1 MRRFESVWGTRAK
14 RTVSSALLVSMAS
27 MVSAGVVPVA
37 TAAPAAAIAT
47 PDKAAPTGKELAEA
61 KKHFGEGEKAFG
73 KGDFK
78 DALDHFKAAEAIK
91 AAPATT
97 RYMALCLD
105 RLGQF
110 RDAAVAF
117 ESFIGAAHGV
127 KKPTKNLPKQIEE
140 AEARLSEIKKLPAKL
155 RISATPEGTVFKL
168 DDQPAEAKVPADVE
182 VKPGKHTVRFE
193 AADHV
198 ATSVEVEASFAETK
212 DVTTALEK
220 KAEPPAPPV
229 TEKTPE
235 PPPPPPPPPPEPRSK
250 VPAYVTGGLAL
261 ASVGLGTAFGIL
273 ALKDKSEFD
282 KNLNNPTLAE
292 EIANRGDNRALV
304 ADMAFAA
311 ALTLGVT
318 SLVLFLTKDE
328 TVVETK
334 AGHAY
339 TTKKAAKKKVPVIVP
354 IATPNGGGAGAVFQ
368 F

>member
-1 MRRFESVWGTRAK
+1 MHRFETVWAARAT
-14 RTVSSALLVSMAS
+14 RTVSSALLVSM
-27 MVSAGVVPVA
+27 MSAGIVPVA
-37 TAAPAAAIAT
+37 RAAAAPAAAVT
-47 PDKAAPTGKELAEA
+47 KTEKAPTATELAEA
-61 KKHFGEGEKAFG
+61 KKHFSEGERAFD

-78 DALDHFKAAEAIK
+78 EALEHFQSADAIK

-97 RYMALCLD
+97 RYVALCLD

-110 RDAAVAF
+110 RDAAIAF

-127 KKPTKNLPKQIEE
+127 TKPSKNLPKQIEE
-140 AEARLSEIKKLPAKL
+140 AETRLAEIKNLPAKL
-155 RISATPEGTVFKL
+155 RISATPEGTAFKL
-168 DDQPAEAKVPADVE
+168 DDQAAEAKAPADVE
-182 VKPGKHTVRFE
+182 VKPGKHTVHFE
-193 AADHV
+193 APNYV

-212 DVTTALEK
+212 DVATALEK
-220 KAEPPAPPV
+220 KAEPPPPV
-229 TEKTPE
+229 AEKTPE
-235 PPPPPPPPPPEPRSK
+235 PPPAPPPPPPEPRSK

-273 ALKDKSEFD
+273 ALKDKSQFD
-282 KNLNNPTLAE
+282 ESLNNPTRAE
-292 EIANRGDNRALV
+292 ELANRGDNRALV

-339 TTKKAAKKKVPVIVP
+339 TIKKAARRVPVIVP
-354 IATPNGGGAGAVFQ
+354 VATPSGGGAGAVFQ